1 MKNTFRRLIV
11 FGFIINILV
20 VLALG
25 SIYIFRITK
34 ERQFKFDQV
43 LDWSALS
50 LFVLSFI
57 LLTVVFQL
65 ILSQTNARNVS
76 EQLLLDNK
84 KLLLSIIDNTT
95 NPISI
100 KKINGEYLLVN
111 KQFEQLFHITAQEV
125 KGKTDHDFLEK
136 EIADAYRNTD
146 LEVVKAGKEMKFEET
161 ISQPDGLHTYIAVKF
176 PLYDITGRI
185 YAIGG
190 ISTDITERKDT
201 EKSLKAGE
209 TFFNMSMDSLIISSN
224 DTFVK
229 VNPATLQT
237 LGYLESE
244 LLNKPFMTFIHPEDI
259 EKTKQEVVKLE
270 SGAVTVNFENRFL
283 CKDGSY
289 KWLNWT
295 TFPDKNTG
303 LLYCVARDVTAQK
316 NYQESLRAGDNFFN
330 MAWEI
335 LVIST
340 KEKFIKVNPALIRVL
355 GYTELELVSR
365 PFISFVFPGDVEET
379 KKELEAIHNGT
390 SSINVKSR
398 WVCKNQEIKWLSW
411 TATID
416 PATKLLYMVA
426 QDITEKIKLE
436 NEQQEAINQLY
447 ENEQKLRLILENIS
461 DGVIVAD
468 INKNV
473 LMANDMANTLFGVEE
488 DEKMTADFSS
498 YYELYL
504 PDEKTVF
511 PSQNLP
517 IDRALKGD
525 ATDDID
531 VVFWNPEAQEKKRML
546 LSGRPIVD
554 QKKEVIAA
562 VITIKDITKYKQLE
576 EELKETEMKYR
587 RLIGFKKNEE

>member
-11 FGFIINILV
+11 FGFIINVLV

-25 SIYIFRITK
+25 SIYLFRIAK
-34 ERQFKFDQV
+34 ERQFRFDQV

-50 LFVLSFI
+50 LFILSFI
-57 LLTVVFQL
+57 LLAVVFQL

-125 KGKTDHDFLEK
+125 KGKTDHDFLDK

-176 PLYDITGRI
+176 PLYDLTGRI
-185 YAIGG
+185 YAVGA
-190 ISTDITERKDT
+190 ISTDITERKET

-209 TFFNMSMDSLIISSN
+209 TFFNMSMDCLIISSK

-229 VNPATLQT
+229 INPATLNT
-237 LGYLESE
+237 LGYLEADLVS
-244 LLNKPFMTFIHPEDI
+244 KVFTSFIHPEDL
-259 EKTKQEVVKLE
+259 EKTKQEIVKLE
-270 SGAVTVNFENRFL
+270 AGTFTVNFENRFL

-303 LLYCVARDVTAQK
+303 LFYSVARDVTTQK
-316 NYQESLRAGDNFFN
+316 NYQESLRAKDNFFH

-355 GYTELELVSR
+355 GYTESELVSR

-379 KKELEAIHNGT
+379 KKVLDVIHNGT
-390 SSINVKSR
+390 KSTNIKSR

-426 QDITEKIKLE
+426 QDITEKIRLE
-436 NEQQEAINQLY
+436 NEQQDTVNQLY

-468 INKNV
+468 TNKNV
-473 LMANDMANTLFGVEE
+473 LMANEMANTLFGVEE
-488 DEKMTADFSS
+488 DEKMTADFST

-517 IDRALKGD
+517 MERALKGN

-531 VVFWNPEAQEKKRML
+531 VVFWNPEVQEKKRML
-546 LSGRPIVD
+546 LSGRPILD

>member
-25 SIYIFRITK
+25 SIYLFRIAK
-34 ERQFKFDQV
+34 ERQFRFDQV

-50 LFVLSFI
+50 LFILSFI
-57 LLTVVFQL
+57 LLAVVFQL

-190 ISTDITERKDT
+190 ISTDISERKDT

-209 TFFNMSMDSLIISSN
+209 TFFNMSMDILIISTN

-244 LLNKPFMTFIHPEDI
+244 LLNKPFMTFIHPEDV

-270 SGAVTVNFENRFL
+270 SGAVTVNFENRYL

-295 TFPDKNTG
+295 AFPDKNTG
-303 LLYCVARDVTAQK
+303 LLYSVARDVTSQK

-355 GYTELELVSR
+355 GYTESEFVSR

-390 SSINVKSR
+390 TSTNVKSR

-411 TATID
+411 TASID

-436 NEQQEAINQLY
+436 NEQQEAVNQLY

-468 INKNV
+468 TNKNV

>member
-11 FGFIINILV
+11 FGFVINVLV

-50 LFVLSFI
+50 LFILSFI

-95 NPISI
+95 NPISV

-111 KQFEQLFHITAQEV
+111 KQFEQLFHITSEEV

-136 EIADAYRNTD
+136 EIADSYRNTD

-209 TFFNMSMDSLIISSN
+209 TFFNMSIDILIISSN

-229 VNPATLQT
+229 VNPATLKT
-237 LGYLESE
+237 LGYLESD
-244 LLNKPFMTFIHPEDI
+244 LLNKPFMTFIHPEDV

-270 SGAVTVNFENRFL
+270 SGAVTVNFENRYL

-295 TFPDKNTG
+295 AFPDKNTG
-303 LLYCVARDVTAQK
+303 LLYSVARDVTSQK

-355 GYTELELVSR
+355 GYTESELVSR
-365 PFISFVFPGDVEET
+365 PFISFVFPGDVETT
-379 KKELEAIHNGT
+379 KKEMEAIHNGT
-390 SSINVKSR
+390 SSVNVKSR

-436 NEQQEAINQLY
+436 NEQQEAVNQLY

-468 INKNV
+468 TNKNV

-498 YYELYL
+498 YFDLYL

-562 VITIKDITKYKQLE
+562 VITIKDITKYKQME